1 MESITAFLDF
11 FATFINDLGNYVF
24 IPIIFLILMK
34 IVGRSWGESIQCA
47 MKVGI
52 GFIALSMAVNLMI
65 DQVSPAITGLT
76 ERFGSSLD
84 AIDVGGAAT
93 AVMGFGSS
101 MGAIII
107 PLCVGINILMLVL
120 KLTDCVNVDVFN
132 LHQNAS
138 MGAIVYAFSGN
149 FLYGVLTAGLFHVW
163 ALVAADLGADQ
174 NEKFFHLPK
183 GVSISHPVANT
194 YLIFAYPFNWLFD
207 HIPGI
212 RNINITPESV
222 QKRLGILG
230 DPTIIGFILGILLG
244 VLGFDWSDPYTAGI
258 STVQLGMYMAA
269 VMLLIPKMTSIMMEG
284 LVPLSNAV
292 RKTLVKRFPDRD
304 ITVGMDTAL
313 IVGNPA
319 VIAPAL
325 LLIPV
330 IVLLA
335 VVLPG
340 NRVMPMGD
348 LSQFVFF
355 IACMV
360 PVFKGNIFR
369 TWISS
374 IVLFGGGLYIATW
387 MTDATNTV
395 FQQFGANAAEGVV
408 YSSLNPSANPFTGL
422 FAWASQVGLPAFILI
437 AGILAGVAVLVY
449 RRRSASIAAAKAE
462 AASK

>member
-1 MESITAFLDF
+1 MEFITNL
-11 FATFINDLGNYVF
+11 INDLGSYIF
-24 IPIIFLILMK
+24 IPLIFLIIMK
-34 IVGRSWGESIQCA
+34 IIGRPWGECIQCA

-52 GFIALSMAVNLMI
+52 GFIALTMTTNLLV
-65 DQVSPAITGLT
+65 DQVSPAITGFT

-84 AIDVGGAAT
+84 AIDVGGPAT

-101 MGAIII
+101 IGAIVI
-107 PLCVGINILMLVL
+107 PLCVAVNIVMLL
-120 KLTDCVNVDVFN
+120 LRLTDCINVDVFN

-149 FLYGVLTAGLFHVW
+149 FLYGVLTAALFHVW
-163 ALVAADLGADQ
+163 ALVAADLGAEQ
-174 NEKFFHLPK
+174 NQKFFNLPK

-222 QKRLGILG
+222 QKRLGFLG
-230 DPTIIGFILGILLG
+230 DPTIIGFILGV
-244 VLGFDWSDPYTAGI
+244 VLGCLGYDWSDPYTAVI
-258 STVQLGMYMAA
+258 SSLQLGMYMAA
-269 VMLLIPKMTSIMMEG
+269 VMLLLPKMTSIMMEG

-292 RKTLVKRFPDRD
+292 RKKLVKRFPDRD

-319 VIAPAL
+319 VITPSL

-335 VVLPG
+335 VILPG
-340 NRVMPMGD
+340 NRVMPLAD
-348 LSQFVFF
+348 LSQFIFF

-360 PVFKGNIFR
+360 PVFNGNIFR
-369 TWISS
+369 TWLASAI
-374 IVLFGGGLYIATW
+374 LFGGGLYIATW
-387 MTDATNTV
+387 LTDATTLA
-395 FQQFGANAAEGVV
+395 FQQFGADVSAGVA
-408 YSSLNPSANPFTGL
+408 YSSLNPSANPFSGL
-422 FAWASQVGLPAFILI
+422 FAAASQMGIVSYILI
-437 AGILAGVAVLVY
+437 ALILVGVAILL
-449 RRRSASIAAAKAE
+449 RRKRAAKREAE
-462 AASK
+462 AEQA